1 MSNISLFGKKVG
13 MSREF
18 LKSGQSIP
26 VTVLKIE
33 KGRIINLVEKDK
45 RGYSAIQ
52 VGFEKIKPSKLRK
65 SQKGYP
71 QCPTRIKCGQGTQ
84 ERCAGIS
91 KYSYY
96 PFL

>member
-65 SQKGYP
+65 SQKGYFAKKILS
-71 QCPTRIKCGQGTQ
+71 QKD
-84 ERCAGIS
+84 
-91 KYSYY
+91 
-96 PFL
+96 F

>member
-33 KGRIINLVEKDK
+33 KGRIIID
-45 RGYSAIQ
+45 
-52 VGFEKIKPSKLRK
+52 
-65 SQKGYP
+65 
-71 QCPTRIKCGQGTQ
+71 
-84 ERCAGIS
+84 
-91 KYSYY
+91 YY
-96 PFL
+96 